1 MPGFRSS
8 DPQVSG
14 EAAFREFLRRYYH
27 TPADDLS
34 RPMDLASA
42 ERFIRATVR
51 IGWTLARAGE
61 PPRWSSDSFY
71 ARAFASARAD

>member
-1 MPGFRSS
+1 
-8 DPQVSG
+8 VIG

-61 PPRWSSDSFY
+61 PPRWSADSFY